1 MFAPGGTKG
10 LETGKNCLVRSSM
23 MSLLTRYHHG
33 DKVKENEMGVVYD
46 RHGGKDNCFQRFGAT
61 AGMEDLGVVRMIILK

>member
-10 LETGKNCLVRSSM
+10 LETGKNCLVRSPL

-33 DKVKENEMGVVYD
+33 DKVKRMRWAWYMTDMGEKIIAFK
-46 RHGGKDNCFQRFGAT
+46 G
-61 AGMEDLGVVRMIILK
+61 LVRQPAWKT